1 MGNLR
6 QSLTIAC
13 IAAAITVF
21 CIGDCAALSSTNISL
36 DSPLYAYLDKLA
48 GMGLIHSDI
57 KGIKPYSKA
66 EAARLLLEAEGN
78 VKEHGDAPAFAVDL
92 IERGRELLRREVS
105 LKQDP
110 AKEAPLFDVNPASSV
125 LLRYVHLDGKPRS
138 YERQVHDPGD
148 DGVFGIG
155 RGLRPANPY
164 PTPAQ
169 LHGTEGTP
177 LFENNDGIV
186 YRKGNNGEV
195 RWAAE
200 GYVLDK
206 MAALLEPSLLI
217 TGSDTVLRLNR
228 GYLKVGG
235 ENLELEVGRDE
246 NWLGLGYRGAITLTN
261 NARNLDLIKLSSP
274 EPFRVGWLS
283 WLGDLKYAFIFSRL
297 DRTVVD
303 GQERQPWFYALK
315 LSMKPTGN
323 LEIGLN
329 LGRMQ
334 GGPGMDNS
342 LDAWVKG
349 LVGGTTSDN
358 SKANAGFEARYRLPW
373 LRNTELYGE
382 LSGCDVAT
390 FWPIVESYLAGIHIP
405 MLTADGRNEFRFEY
419 FRGNNIL
426 YWSDRF
432 PEGFLYQNM
441 TFGHS
446 QGGAVEDYFFRY
458 AHWFDARNSVALE
471 YFFTER
477 GSFGLL
483 PGQAVERKNAGRVF
497 WSVPV
502 YGDFDA
508 QLMYGVERIANADLV
523 GDQDRTNQLA
533 KFELRYRY

>member
-1 MGNLR
+1 MVKIR
-6 QSLTIAC
+6 QALAIIP
-13 IAAAITVF
+13 IAAILAACAVT
-21 CIGDCAALSSTNISL
+21 DCEALSSANISL
-36 DSPLYAYLDKLA
+36 DSPIYPYLEKLA
-48 GMGLIHSDI
+48 GMGLIHSDVR
-57 KGIKPYSKA
+57 GIKPYSKA

-78 VKEHGDAPAFAVDL
+78 VKDHGDAPVFAVDL
-92 IERGRELLRREVS
+92 IERGRELLRREVT
-105 LKQDP
+105 LKQEP
-110 AKEAPLFDVNPASSV
+110 AKESPRFDFNPASSV
-125 LLRYVHLDGKPRS
+125 LIRYVHLDGKPRS
-138 YERQVHDPGD
+138 YERQVHDPGN

-155 RGLRPANPY
+155 QGLRPANPY
-164 PTPAQ
+164 PTPVQ

-186 YRKGNNGEV
+186 YRRGNNGEV

-206 MAALLEPSLLI
+206 MAALLEPSLLV
-217 TGSDTVLRLNR
+217 TGSDTTLRLNR

-235 ENLELEVGRDE
+235 ESLELEVGRDE

-261 NARNLDLIKLSSP
+261 NARNLDFVKLSSP
-274 EPFRVGWLS
+274 EPFRVDWLS
-283 WLGDLKYAFIFSRL
+283 WLGDMKYAFIFSRL
-297 DRTVVD
+297 DRTYVD

-315 LSMKPTGN
+315 LSMKPTAN

-334 GGPGMDNS
+334 GGPGTDNS

-426 YWSDRF
+426 YWSDKF
-432 PEGFLYQNM
+432 PEGFLYHNM

-446 QGGAVEDYFFRY
+446 QGGAVDDYFFRY
-458 AHWFDARNSVALE
+458 AHWFDGRNSVALE

-497 WSVPV
+497 WTVPV
-502 YGDFDA
+502 YGDVDA
-508 QLMYGVERIANADLV
+508 QMMYGVERITNVDLV
-523 GDQDRTNQLA
+523 GAQNRTNHLA